1 MEEPILEDLIKR
13 DQAMNADLRNY
24 CKKIFKFLI
33 FFLFSQF
40 LLNAKKISEDDVS
53 LSGNWSQSNWFGT
66 YCETDSSWIY
76 HVKFGW
82 VYLHEISPENHW
94 IYISNNNFSV
104 SWLWLHKDSYPYFYD
119 YLTKSWLYFSDE
131 SGEAKFYHFNYRK
144 WYSLKGTN
152 WNEAYYV
159 GGAEN
164 FTILEEAKKQK
175 LEKLHL
181 SNFRKEGIEK
191 VNELTDIE
199 LLFLDFNT
207 TEKVDLKLEELAGL
221 NNLKRLFILGATS
234 TDLTIPSSLL
244 GLEEIYIKG
253 EMSNVESLGNLENLV
268 ELKLDFPPDKSHKA
282 IDFTFLQNL
291 KNLETLRIKG
301 RSLEQLG
308 GGWKDIYPNLQNLNG
323 LKEIILTGFPDPSLD
338 AFEGLTDVESISIH
352 IGPEEEVNLSSLSSM
367 KNLHSLGLECHSVK
381 SFSPLES
388 TNLARFWL
396 SCDSTA
402 RGVPDL
408 SPMASIDSLGGIR
421 LSASPE
427 DTFEGMDK
435 LSNIYSLRITSEVRD
450 LSVFGNLENIVEL
463 ELGQTTDH
471 DLSPLS
477 ELTNLVTLSLGNLSK
492 ISDLS
497 PLASLQNLRILRIQE
512 VDVIDKPIILK
523 DLPELDRFKIYR
535 GNYSVEE
542 IWSMQSHLPM
552 SQSGLSY
559 FPPSWSWA
567 RGSKH
572 EEPSDELLNLKIEE
586 ARVSNVLNLSYSGFS
601 NLETIPPLP
610 ELERLILDE
619 TSIVSINSI
628 GKFPKLKYLSLFFCD
643 DFDHNM
649 SALAELD
656 FIERVDVNPD
666 KSSYFQTL
674 PHLSSLNSLEV
685 VHYDDLNLS
694 FFDNTPN
701 IERLY
706 LETRFSNF
714 EELESLAKLKSLT
727 WSSFSSYNTVIDLS
741 VLTDLKQINHLEI
754 FGSFYMQNFSSIAE
768 LENLESLT
776 INGELFLY
784 DLSPLHSL
792 KKLKFLSL
800 HSSNI
805 VGYREKQRLW
815 EKLPE
820 IKFIDSWISL
830 EDFIMG
836 ESDAFPHQEER
847 F

>member
-1 MEEPILEDLIKR
+1 M
-13 DQAMNADLRNY
+13 
-24 CKKIFKFLI
+24 FKFLI

-53 LSGNWSQSNWFGT
+53 LSGNWSQSNWFGS

-94 IYISNNNFSV
+94 IYISNNNISV
-104 SWLWLHKDSYPYFYD
+104 SWLWLHKDSYPYLYD

-144 WYSLKGTN
+144 WYSLNGAN
-152 WNEAYYV
+152 WSEAYYV

-164 FTILEEAKKQK
+164 FTILEEAKNQK

-244 GLEEIYIKG
+244 GLKEIYIKG
-253 EMSNVESLGNLENLV
+253 EMSNVESLGNLENLE

-323 LKEIILTGFPDPSLD
+323 LKEIILAGFPDPSLD

-450 LSVFGNLENIVEL
+450 LSVFGNLENVVEL
-463 ELGQTTDH
+463 ELVQTTDH

-477 ELTNLVTLSLGNLSK
+477 ELKNLATLGLGNLSK

-497 PLASLQNLRILRIQE
+497 PLASLENLRSLRIQE

-523 DLPELDRFKIYR
+523 DLPELDRFTIYW
-535 GNYSVEE
+535 GDYSVEE

-559 FPPSWSWA
+559 FPQFFLY
-567 RGSKH
+567 GSKH

-601 NLETIPPLP
+601 SLETIPPLP

-656 FIERVDVNPD
+656 FIERVDVSPD

-685 VHYDDLNLS
+685 LHYDDLNLS

-701 IERLY
+701 IESLF
-706 LETRFSNF
+706 LDATSSNF
-714 EELESLAKLKSLT
+714 ADLESLSELKSLT
-727 WSSFSSYNTVIDLS
+727 WSSFGSNNTFLDLS

-754 FGSFYMQNFSSIAE
+754 SLILSNSKLKNFSSIAE
-768 LENLESLT
+768 LENLESLK
-776 INGELFLY
+776 INGDTFLY

-792 KKLKFLSL
+792 KKLKYLSL
-800 HSSNI
+800 SSSSI

-815 EKLPE
+815 EQLPE
-820 IKFIDSWISL
+820 IEFIDSWISWHEIL
-830 EDFIMG
+830 DYEFG
-836 ESDAFPHQEER
+836 FPHE
-847 F
+847 